1 MNNCCVRNYWEPW
14 LLRLNIL
21 WQTRPGKSW
30 SYDFHPV
37 TKRPEFHCHVSREK
51 LRPSYLMIWWW
62 WGGPTTWQKVQQC
75 WETEQLMPL
84 GDRLPLTSRHCHC
97 LSGKNEHHFFGW
109 QRMEVFLIGL
119 CASNETRLRRMRGA
133 VWRGGLEASRTPLA
147 ALYHE
152 IIMRLLRSRFLL
164 VISRSVR
171 GRERSFVRLSRNHGS
186 VTAVGVSTINNS
198 WLNYCNAGDLV
209 VGSVKTLLGW
219 SGSDS
224 RSFVY

>member
-1 MNNCCVRNYWEPW
+1 MRNF
-14 LLRLNIL
+14 
-21 WQTRPGKSW
+21 
-30 SYDFHPV
+30 DPV
-37 TKRPEFHCHVSREK
+37 TWWFGGWWVGGNSPRDKKCNNAEK
-51 LRPSYLMIWWW
+51 PSSW
-62 WGGPTTWQKVQQC
+62 C
-75 WETEQLMPL
+75 L
-84 GDRLPLTSRHCHC
+84 GDRLPLTSRHRHC
-97 LSGKNEHHFFGW
+97 LSGKNEHHFFGR

-133 VWRGGLEASRTPLA
+133 VWRGGLEASRPPLA

-171 GRERSFVRLSRNHGS
+171 GRERSLVRLSRNHGS

-209 VGSVKTLLGW
+209 VGSVRTLLGW

-224 RSFVY
+224 RSSVY